1 MFSPLGQN
9 YKIGEIRSSR
19 KIFNRGNIRSGTY
32 FEKAASISYLLEVV
46 EFWDEP
52 VFQDKHITSVF
63 WNWIPLQI
71 IFLKDEIRHIL
82 WPEHLLKY

>member
-1 MFSPLGQN
+1 MFCPLGQN
-9 YKIGEIRSSR
+9 YKIGEISSSS
-19 KIFNRGNIRSGTY
+19 KIFNRSNIRSGTS
-32 FEKAASISYLLEVV
+32 KKQLLSIFYLLEVV

-71 IFLKDEIRHIL
+71 IFLKDEIQHIL